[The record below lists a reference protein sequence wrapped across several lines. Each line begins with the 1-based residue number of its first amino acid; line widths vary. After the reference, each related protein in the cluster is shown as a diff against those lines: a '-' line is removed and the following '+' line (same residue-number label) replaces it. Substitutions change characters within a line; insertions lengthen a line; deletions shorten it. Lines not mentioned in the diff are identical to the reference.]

1 MGGIMPETAVGIITG
16 AGSGIGEG
24 TAVEFGRKHCRV
36 ILVGRRKEACSR
48 VAALVESAGGEAIVE
63 PADIR
68 DGARMTDI
76 ARRTVDKYGRIDF
89 LVANAGVTYQSS
101 MVDGDTE
108 QWRSVIET
116 NVLGTMLCVRAVLPQ
131 MIKQGRGH
139 LFLVSSVSG
148 RTAHVGEPAY
158 VASKYGIVGF
168 GEALRME
175 VESAHLRVTLLEPGL
190 VLTPILEGNPR
201 VGPILARVTPLTGS
215 DVGRAIVFAFE
226 QPEHV
231 VINEIVMRPMGQ

>member
-1 MGGIMPETAVGIITG
+1 MA
-16 AGSGIGEG
+16 
-24 TAVEFGRKHCRV
+24 
-36 ILVGRRKEACSR
+36 
-48 VAALVESAGGEAIVE
+48 
-63 PADIR
+63 
-68 DGARMTDI
+68 DI
-76 ARRTVDKYGRIDF
+76 ARAAVDRYGRIDF

-108 QWRSVIET
+108 RWHSVIDT

-131 MIKQGRGH
+131 MIEQGHGH
-139 LFLVSSVSG
+139 VFLVSSVSG

-158 VASKYGIVGF
+158 VSSKYAIVGF

-175 VESAHLRVTLLEPGL
+175 VEPAHLRVTLVEPGL

-201 VGPILARVTPLTGS
+201 VGPILSRVNPLTGA
-215 DVGRAIVFAFE
+215 DVGRAMVFAFE